1 MYPGIP
7 LKETSGGL
15 PVSMFHFRFLETH
28 TLALPSSTPLTL
40 HRLTSQSNGNKYLL
54 LRATQR
60 VVFRYGSPGNE
71 FAPSVTCS
79 EVGTF
84 VPPFPERGGN
94 AAALLP
100 LSSENSS
107 SSSLIPHFSLRLEVG
122 DASRTDL
129 GPVPFKSHRSG
140 SHPTSQRGSTRH
152 PGFVFGFRAIDETE
166 T

>member
-1 MYPGIP
+1 
-7 LKETSGGL
+7 
-15 PVSMFHFRFLETH
+15 MFHFRFLETH

-84 VPPFPERGGN
+84 VPPFPE
-94 AAALLP
+94 
-100 LSSENSS
+100 
-107 SSSLIPHFSLRLEVG
+107 
-122 DASRTDL
+122 
-129 GPVPFKSHRSG
+129 
-140 SHPTSQRGSTRH
+140 
-152 PGFVFGFRAIDETE
+152 
-166 T
+166 